1 MSALRGQ
8 RDWRGVS
15 ENNANRFLLA
25 SPADILRRAFV
36 GKERV
41 THVQECLRGRLV
53 SYLLIFILYTV
64 WHEIVV
70 LHRVRTP

>member
-8 RDWRGVS
+8 RDWGEVR

-25 SPADILRRAFV
+25 SPADIRSRAFV

-41 THVQECLRGRLV
+41 THAQECLRGRLV

>member
-8 RDWRGVS
+8 RDWGGVR

-25 SPADILRRAFV
+25 SPADILSRAFV

-41 THVQECLRGRLV
+41 THA
-53 SYLLIFILYTV
+53 
-64 WHEIVV
+64 
-70 LHRVRTP
+70 